1 MRRWTYFGELA
12 YRDFVRLWSS
22 TQHHVIIIAGIVLP
36 LLLLLGLKRG
46 NVAELRADLLKTP
59 TARQI
64 TFWSGLRS
72 DLLMTASSL
81 ESIRHDSPGI
91 EVIIPDSERLMDLS
105 NPRKSNTA
113 PIAMTMYA
121 SRPGDPLLAQ
131 AGCELTEAEPH
142 GVVVSAGLAE
152 KLEIKV
158 GDMITS
164 TIHRTTRAGDQ
175 SATTSVRVVGVLAQQ
190 GQVSD
195 IGYVDFRFLDQ
206 CEQWIRGFKVESL
219 GWPASADPVP
229 ARYGEYLLFTE
240 GTLGLADD
248 DRKTLNDRGFV
259 ISEIRQDAVKP
270 LFNLLNEES
279 KTRLGVWR
287 LTPEGSTPANPVV
300 LPNTGSDIETVTS
313 ADDVVLPWPAPRQ
326 DSPDAPLFVGVSL
339 KKRSWL
345 RQYLRKPFYAFEP
358 VMDGPQVIQVGQQSG
373 KEKLVCKGCDIPL
386 DIVNPA
392 REESAGRDDASGS
405 ETGMRIVPVQ
415 LLARLE
421 AFERGDAVYDESL
434 RLFVEVP
441 RPAVYGKARAFV
453 GTIDQV
459 PSAVE
464 WLVDRGFSVM
474 SESGRISEVHKQD
487 SSLQLLVWV
496 VGLGVFLFGIVTVF
510 SVLVDSTDRK
520 RGVLGIL
527 RVMGMSRGGVFA
539 MVLLRAAAIGI
550 IAGMV
555 AVVAG
560 FGIASFLEWSPP
572 ASMPFAAIKPRVSI
586 ILGVGDI
593 VVVLVGAV
601 LCAAI
606 GALLPAWKASRLD
619 PFDAIIEGRFT

>member
-1 MRRWTYFGELA
+1 MRRWAYFGELA

-46 NVAELRADLLKTP
+46 NVAELRAELLKTP

-64 TFWSGLRS
+64 AIWSGLRS
-72 DLLMTASSL
+72 DLLMTSSSL
-81 ESIRHDSPGI
+81 ESLQRDAPEI
-91 EVIIPDSERLMDLS
+91 EMIIPDSERVMDLA
-105 NPRKSNTA
+105 NPGKPSTA
-113 PIAMTMYA
+113 PVSMTMYA

-131 AGCELTEAEPH
+131 AGCELSEADPY
-142 GVVVSAGLAE
+142 GVVVSTGLAE

-158 GDMITS
+158 GDTITA
-164 TIHRTTRAGDQ
+164 TIHRTTRGGDQ
-175 SATTSVRVVGVLAQQ
+175 SATTSVRVVGTLAQQ
-190 GQVSD
+190 GQASD

-206 CEQWIRGFKVESL
+206 CEQWVRGFKVESL
-219 GWPASADPVP
+219 SWPAAADPVP

-259 ISEIRQDAVKP
+259 ITEVRDDAVKT

-279 KTRLGVWR
+279 KTKLGVWR
-287 LTPEGSTPANPVV
+287 LTPEGSTIANPVF

-313 ADDVVLPWPAPRQ
+313 ADDVVLPWPAPRRT
-326 DSPDAPLFVGVSL
+326 SLDAPLFVGVSL

-345 RQYLRKPFYAFEP
+345 RQYLREPFYAFEP
-358 VMDGPQVIQVGQQSG
+358 VVDGPQVIQVGQQSND
-373 KEKLVCKGCDIPL
+373 EKLSCEGCDIPL

-392 REESAGRDDASGS
+392 GEESAGGADFNGPAPGL
-405 ETGMRIVPVQ
+405 RIVPVQ

-421 AFERGDAVYDESL
+421 AFERGDAVYDASL

-453 GTIDQV
+453 ATIDQV
-459 PSAVE
+459 PAAVD

-527 RVMGMSRGGVFA
+527 RVMGMSQGGVFA

-550 IAGMV
+550 IAGLV
-555 AVVAG
+555 AVVSG
-560 FGIASFLEWSPP
+560 FAIASFLDWSPP
-572 ASMPFAAIKPRVSI
+572 ATVPFAARKPQVSI
-586 ILGVGDI
+586 ILGAGDI
-593 VVVLVGAV
+593 LVVLVGAV